1 MELDITAIIEDID
14 PCYYSASCAELG
26 VNAGQIT
33 WSNALDKVEETNIL
47 STDKQRQA
55 CRAYFREFGAWSQEK
70 IQSWSNQE
78 LDALLLQYISENLR
92 EAELYG
98 GIDTKAYAE
107 AVEQGRC
114 SGNIFKGTDDNYY
127 IYLGI

>member
-1 MELDITAIIEDID
+1 VYLDVTSVVENICPI
-14 PCYYSASCAELG
+14 YYSASVAELG
-26 VNAGQIT
+26 KDAGRVT
-33 WSNALDKVEETNIL
+33 WSNALDKAEEIPIL
-47 STDKQRQA
+47 STDVQRQA
-55 CRAYFREFGAWSQEK
+55 CRDYFREFGAWSQEE

-78 LDALLLQYISENLR
+78 LDALLLQYISGDLR